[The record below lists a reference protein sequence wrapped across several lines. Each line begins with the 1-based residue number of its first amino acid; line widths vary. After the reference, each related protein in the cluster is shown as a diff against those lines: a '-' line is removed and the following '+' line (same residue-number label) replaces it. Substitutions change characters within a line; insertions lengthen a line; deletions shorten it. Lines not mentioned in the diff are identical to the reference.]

1 MLKLSGKTVET
12 AFRLPVE
19 FIQIRPELKK
29 NGVIANHYSFMN
41 DILAIVLEDHGWDN
55 QIAEWSEYLSQ
66 GQKPPKTP
74 KPQQP
79 FPKIPIYDTY
89 INPKEFK
96 LFRQFVDISLLY
108 TIRQIR
114 NIYQINIVKL
124 VHDCMLYYL
133 KTYRSDYIKYISNVN
148 QQSNGL

>member
-41 DILAIVLEDHGWDN
+41 DILSIVLEDHGWDN
-55 QIAEWSEYLSQ
+55 HIAEWSEYLSQ
-66 GQKPPKTP
+66 GQKPPK
-74 KPQQP
+74 PQQP
-79 FPKIPIYDTY
+79 FPKIPMYETY

-96 LFRQFVDISLLY
+96 QFRQNVDVSIVY
-108 TIRQIR
+108 AIRQIR
-114 NIYQINIVKL
+114 NIYQINIIKV
-124 VHDCMLYYL
+124 VHDCMLYYFKKYRPDYL
-133 KTYRSDYIKYISNVN
+133 KYLSNTN
-148 QQSNGL
+148 LKSSEL